1 MSEVTDTKKELKLG
15 DSQSSNYALMKLLA
29 DNDSTSPIEVDSNE
43 MMNKTKMFLVVFARN
58 QLNRIIYLTNFL
70 ERLES
75 KFIESV
81 DEVLDTEQDAIR
93 KIAMIS
99 QAMETLSK
107 CVDNAN
113 SVVFQVLKDDKFNN
127 ITINTTNIITGG
139 HLDGIN
145 TIHIDNEVTTVK
157 QELIETDNLHG
168 TGCNLSSAIVAYLAK
183 NNDLK
188 TSILKSLDYVYEG
201 IKNGNYGTLISKL

>member
-1 MSEVTDTKKELKLG
+1 MSETTDTKKELKLG
-15 DSQSSNYALMKLLA
+15 DAQSSNYALMKLLA

-113 SVVFQVLKDDKFNN
+113 STVFQVLKDDKFNN
-127 ITINTTNIITGG
+127 ITINTTNIITP
-139 HLDGIN
+139 DGN
-145 TIHIDNEVTTVK
+145 SATIIDADSRDEVRNLAASLLEQLSKMAVAENDK
-157 QELIETDNLHG
+157 QE
-168 TGCNLSSAIVAYLAK
+168 
-183 NNDLK
+183 
-188 TSILKSLDYVYEG
+188 
-201 IKNGNYGTLISKL
+201 

>member
-1 MSEVTDTKKELKLG
+1 MNEITDTKKELKLG
-15 DSQSSNYALMKLLA
+15 DSQSSNYALMRLLA
-29 DNDSTSPIEVDSNE
+29 DNDNTSPIEVDSNE

-58 QLNRIIYLTNFL
+58 QLNRIISLTNFL

-107 CVDNAN
+107 CVEDAN

-127 ITINTTNIITGG
+127 ITINTTNIITP
-139 HLDGIN
+139 DGN
-145 TIHIDNEVTTVK
+145 SATIIDADSRDEVRNLAASLLEQLSKMAVAENDK
-157 QELIETDNLHG
+157 QE
-168 TGCNLSSAIVAYLAK
+168 
-183 NNDLK
+183 
-188 TSILKSLDYVYEG
+188 
-201 IKNGNYGTLISKL
+201 

>member
-1 MSEVTDTKKELKLG
+1 MSDVTDTKKELKLG
-15 DSQSSNYALMKLLA
+15 DSQSSNYALMKMLA
-29 DNDSTSPIEVDSNE
+29 DNDNTSPIEVDSNE

-58 QLNRIIYLTNFL
+58 QLNRIINLTNFL

-107 CVDNAN
+107 CVEDAN

-127 ITINTTNIITGG
+127 ITINTTNIITP
-139 HLDGIN
+139 DGN
-145 TIHIDNEVTTVK
+145 SATIIDADSRDEVRNLAASLLEQLSKMAVAENDK
-157 QELIETDNLHG
+157 QE
-168 TGCNLSSAIVAYLAK
+168 
-183 NNDLK
+183 
-188 TSILKSLDYVYEG
+188 
-201 IKNGNYGTLISKL
+201 

>member
-1 MSEVTDTKKELKLG
+1 MSDTTDVRKDLKLG

-29 DNDSTSPIEVDSNE
+29 DNDNTSPIEVDSNDL
-43 MMNKTKMFLVVFARN
+43 MNKTKMFLVVFARN
-58 QLNRIIYLTNFL
+58 QLNRIISLTNFL

-107 CVDNAN
+107 CVDDAN

-127 ITINTTNIITGG
+127 ITINTTNIITP
-139 HLDGIN
+139 DGN
-145 TIHIDNEVTTVK
+145 SATIIDADSRDEVRNLAASLLEQLSKMAVAETSDK
-157 QELIETDNLHG
+157 QE
-168 TGCNLSSAIVAYLAK
+168 
-183 NNDLK
+183 
-188 TSILKSLDYVYEG
+188 
-201 IKNGNYGTLISKL
+201 

>member
-1 MSEVTDTKKELKLG
+1 MSEVPDTKKELKLG
-15 DSQSSNYALMKLLA
+15 DSQSSNYALMRLLA
-29 DNDSTSPIEVDSNE
+29 DNDTTSPIEVDSNE

-58 QLNRIIYLTNFL
+58 QLNRIINLTNFL

-107 CVDNAN
+107 CVEDAN

-127 ITINTTNIITGG
+127 ITINTTNIITP
-139 HLDGIN
+139 DGN
-145 TIHIDNEVTTVK
+145 SATIIDADSRDEVRNLAASLLEQLSKMAVAENDK
-157 QELIETDNLHG
+157 QE
-168 TGCNLSSAIVAYLAK
+168 
-183 NNDLK
+183 
-188 TSILKSLDYVYEG
+188 
-201 IKNGNYGTLISKL
+201 